1 MSGVNLNA
9 LSWETVVP
17 MRVLITRGARFIGL
31 HLTDL
36 LLTNRHRVRI
46 LDNLTPQAHWGRQ
59 LFGILKQIDGR
70 TIAKALPDA
79 ASAVQPVPQ

>member
-1 MSGVNLNA
+1 MSSVNHHS

-17 MRVLITRGARFIGL
+17 MRVLIMRGARFIGS

-46 LDNLTPQAHWGRQ
+46 PDNLTPQAHWGRQ
-59 LFGILKQIDGR
+59 VFRPLKQIDGR